1 MGGGRG
7 VLSERVEF
15 LEGCFNWSRMLGALE
30 RILKGKVWYNNIY
43 KHMANSRNLMH
54 TSKDH
59 SLKINHKGQ
68 ILCQY
73 FFLEYSSAHR
83 PARACISQ
91 VGVS

>member
-30 RILKGKVWYNNIY
+30 RILKGKVWHN
-43 KHMANSRNLMH
+43 KHMANSTNVQ
-54 TSKDH
+54 KPYAYF
-59 SLKINHKGQ
+59 KGSQ
-68 ILCQY
+68 SENQSQRPDFVPI
-73 FFLEYSSAHR
+73 EYSSAHR
-83 PARACISQ
+83 PACACISQ